1 MNDMQQYILRRLLL
15 LPPTLFFLGT
25 ILFFMVQGIPGDVAS
40 SLLAGEENAVDPI
53 TMQKFR
59 EDLGLTDP
67 IIVQYGRW
75 LAQTVTGDLGYSY
88 YFSKPVWET
97 IKPKIETT
105 ITLAVF
111 GVVIAILLALPV
123 GVLSALYRG
132 SLFDQIVRT
141 VSAAGMAIPAFW
153 LGIIILLILSR
164 IVGWM
169 PPVIHSSIFDNP
181 VDAFYRYLFPSL
193 ILGFRSAAVVSRMV
207 RSMMLEVLSEDYVRT
222 AWAKGLQ
229 PRSVIIGHALRN
241 ALLPVV
247 TMLGMLFATLID
259 GAVVLETVFNLPG
272 IGLLMVDSVIARD
285 ASMILGLVLSIGI
298 FMMIWILLIDLSY
311 KVLDPRVEYD

>member
-1 MNDMQQYILRRLLL
+1 MRQYILRRLLL
-15 LPPTLFFLGT
+15 LPPTLLLLGT
-25 ILFFMVQGIPGDVAS
+25 ILFFMVQSIPGDVAS
-40 SLLAGEENAVDPI
+40 ALLAGEENAVDPK
-53 TMQKFR
+53 TLEKFR
-59 EDLGLTDP
+59 EDLGLTEP
-67 IIVQYGRW
+67 LIVQYGKW
-75 LAQTVTGDLGYSY
+75 LAQTATGDLGYSY
-88 YFSKPVWET
+88 YFSKPVWEV

-105 ITLAVF
+105 LTLAIF
-111 GVVIAILLALPV
+111 GVLIAIVLALPA
-123 GVLSALYRG
+123 GVFSALFRG
-132 SLFDQIVRT
+132 SWFDQFVRT
-141 VSAAGMAIPAFW
+141 ISAAGMAVPAFW

-164 IVGWM
+164 IFGWM
-169 PPVIHSSIFDNP
+169 APVIHSSIFDNP
-181 VDAFYRYLFPSL
+181 IEALQRYLFPSL
-193 ILGFRSAAVVSRMV
+193 ILGFRSAAVISRMV
-207 RSMMLEVLSEDYVRT
+207 RAMMLEVLSEDYVRT

-247 TMLGMLFATLID
+247 TMLGMLFASLID

-285 ASMILGLVLSIGI
+285 PGMVLGLVLSIGV

>member
-1 MNDMQQYILRRLLL
+1 MRQYILRRLLL
-15 LPPTLFFLGT
+15 LPPTLLLLGT
-25 ILFFMVQGIPGDVAS
+25 ILFFMVQSIPGDVAS
-40 SLLAGEENAVDPI
+40 ALLAGEENAVDPK
-53 TMQKFR
+53 TLEKFR
-59 EDLGLTDP
+59 EDLGLTEP
-67 IIVQYGRW
+67 LIVQYGKW
-75 LAQTVTGDLGYSY
+75 LAQTATGDLGYSY
-88 YFSKPVWET
+88 YFSKPVWEV

-105 ITLAVF
+105 LTLAIF
-111 GVVIAILLALPV
+111 GVLIAIVLALPA
-123 GVLSALYRG
+123 GVFSALFRG
-132 SLFDQIVRT
+132 SWFDQFVRT
-141 VSAAGMAIPAFW
+141 ISAAGMAVPAFW

-164 IVGWM
+164 IFGWM
-169 PPVIHSSIFDNP
+169 APVIHSSIFDNP
-181 VDAFYRYLFPSL
+181 IEAFQRYLFPSL
-193 ILGFRSAAVVSRMV
+193 ILGFRSAAVISRMV

-247 TMLGMLFATLID
+247 TMLGMLFASLID

-285 ASMILGLVLSIGI
+285 PGMVLGLVLSIGV

-311 KVLDPRVEYD
+311 KVLAPRVEYD

>member
-1 MNDMQQYILRRLLL
+1 
-15 LPPTLFFLGT
+15 
-25 ILFFMVQGIPGDVAS
+25 MVQGIPGDVAS

-75 LAQTVTGDLGYSY
+75 LTQTVTGDLGYSY

-153 LGIIILLILSR
+153 LGILILLILSR